1 MDLLKSLKA
10 QVGWLLVQEWEERN
24 KADSYRALATWRCLK
39 FILEECGESKEFKC
53 WGMYV
58 SDMVRFRFWEGP
70 SGHTV
75 GNELA

>member
-1 MDLLKSLKA
+1 MENLKS
-10 QVGWLLVQEWEERN
+10 
-24 KADSYRALATWRCLK
+24 
-39 FILEECGESKEFKC
+39 FKC

-58 SDMVRFRFWEGP
+58 SDMVRYRFWEGP